1 LEGFFKVKR
10 YCLIH
15 KIITLPTNNID
26 MAWVNELSNSIESI
40 DDLPPL
46 TVIKKGTS
54 YKLIDGHHRLEVLK
68 QHNATHAW
76 VTIDVVEQARADRGY

>member
-1 LEGFFKVKR
+1 MKLH
-10 YCLIH
+10 CPIH
-15 KIITLPTNNID
+15 KIITVPTNSTD
-26 MAWVNELSNSIESI
+26 MAWVNELSNLIDSI

-46 TVIKKGTS
+46 TVIKKDKS

-76 VTIDVVEQARADRGY
+76 VKIDVVEQARADRGY